1 MFRCVTPAI
10 ANSVA
15 ATFTYPSKYGEIP
28 DDWRKAVIC
37 SIYKSGNTLNL
48 ANYRPIVFTS
58 IIGKQL
64 QHNVTKYVHQLSLKN
79 IPVKKQY
86 GCRLFVKEL
95 TPAMYS
101 IHLLVK
107 KSADIDAAAR
117 LLT

>member
-1 MFRCVTPAI
+1 M
-10 ANSVA
+10 A
-15 ATFTYPSKYGEIP
+15 ATFTYPSKCGEIP
-28 DDWRKAVIC
+28 DDWREAVIC
-37 SIYKSGNTLNL
+37 SIYKSANTLNL

-58 IIGKQL
+58 MIGKQL
-64 QHNVTKYVHQLSLKN
+64 QHNVTKQVHQLSQK
-79 IPVKKQY
+79 IFQSKKQY